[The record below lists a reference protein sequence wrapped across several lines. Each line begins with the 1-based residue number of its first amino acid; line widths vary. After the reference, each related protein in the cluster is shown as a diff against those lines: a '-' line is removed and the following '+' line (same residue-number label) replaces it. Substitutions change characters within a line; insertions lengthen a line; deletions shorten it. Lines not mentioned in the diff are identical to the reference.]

1 LVLTRRQLLK
11 SAAVGAAGAAL
22 PLTIFRPGSAPAA
35 LAGFSTPLPPL
46 PKAQPVGG
54 NAYRLTARA
63 GQHQFHLFAAL
74 LVAQVP
80 GHPPRR
86 ACRLTCPRNASV
98 ARSRLPSGRGRLKT

>member
-1 LVLTRRQLLK
+1 MVLTRRQLLK

-63 GQHQFHLFAAL
+63 GQHQFHPDLGQTT
-74 LVAQVP
+74 VW
-80 GHPPRR
+80 G
-86 ACRLTCPRNASV
+86 
-98 ARSRLPSGRGRLKT
+98 